1 MLKDENYIYTENELI
16 DLCIKKQVHAQKSLY
31 KIFSPKLF
39 ALACRYMSNK
49 EDAKDVLQESFIK
62 IFEKLSSFK
71 KNGSFEGW
79 LKRIVVNTALSKYKQ
94 NQKNIINYSADVNE
108 WDDAEENEIPEETN
122 SFMQLDEQ
130 TILMHIQQLPE
141 EYRIVFNLAGIEG
154 LSHKEISGLLG
165 IKEETS
171 RIRLLRARKKLMNT
185 LSLIHIVK

>member
-1 MLKDENYIYTENELI
+1 MRGENQIYTENELI
-16 DLCIKKQVHAQKSLY
+16 ELCIKKQMHAQKSLY

-49 EDAKDVLQESFIK
+49 EDAKDILQESFIK
-62 IFEKLSSFK
+62 IFENLASFK

-79 LKRIVVNTALSKYKQ
+79 LKRIVVNTALSKYKK
-94 NQKNIINYSADVNE
+94 NQKNIINYSSDVNDL
-108 WDDAEENEIPEETN
+108 DDTEDDETQEETN

-171 RIRLLRARKKLMNT
+171 RIRLLRARKKLMST
-185 LSLIHIVK
+185 LSLIHTTN

>member
-1 MLKDENYIYTENELI
+1 MRFENQIYTEKELI
-16 DLCIKKQVHAQKSLY
+16 ELCVKKQVHAQKYLY
-31 KIFSPKLF
+31 KMFSPKLF

-49 EDAKDVLQESFIK
+49 EDAKDILQESFIK
-62 IFEKLSSFK
+62 IFENLSSFK
-71 KNGSFEGW
+71 RNGSFEGW
-79 LKRIVVNTALSKYKQ
+79 LKRIVVNTALSKYKK
-94 NQKNIINYSADVNE
+94 NQKNIIHYSSEINE
-108 WDDAEENEIPEETN
+108 SNDIGDDETQEETN

-171 RIRLLRARKKLMNT
+171 RIRLLRARKKLMSA
-185 LSLIHIVK
+185 LSVIHTTN